1 MAGNNLFS
9 CGLSNDKIYKHVGF
23 TAVVSLS
30 FAAPN
35 GMPSGL
41 TTDGTNLWSC
51 DFEDDEIYGHDQF
64 TSTVNTTLTA
74 PNTSPTG
81 MAFDGTNLWNA
92 DIYNDEIYGHS
103 GVTATVSTTL
113 TAPGSNTMGLTFDGT
128 NLWSAAENPLG
139 DSLIYG
145 HDGVTSSINTTLTT
159 PGTVPRGMMW
169 YSGNLWSSDSN
180 SGEIYGHNGATT
192 TVNTTISAPDG
203 TTIGLTLQPAEEPT
217 VTTQA
222 VTLIGSVGCT
232 GNGTI
237 TDTGGENATR
247 QGFCYVAGTSGDPD
261 TGDDVVYDDGD
272 YGTGAFS
279 KAITGLTGNTSY
291 RVRAYAL
298 NSIGTSYGDTVQVT
312 TSPAAP
318 TDVLASADDA
328 TKVVVTW
335 TGSDGA
341 TAYQVYRDEVGL
353 GWLGDVETYD
363 DEEAD
368 PPVITPGSATATDGV
383 YADHVLLDVDDE
395 SIANGTEHTYVVKAI
410 GAAGPSP
417 DSDGDEGLRLAGALS
432 YQWMRSEADLSED
445 FATIVAGTIEAY
457 EDTEAPG

>member
-1 MAGNNLFS
+1 MPGHNLFHCDS
-9 CGLSNDKIYKHVGF
+9 SVIYKHVGATDVIELTF
-23 TAVVSLS
+23 SAPTTGTDGLAWDGSNIWSCEDYTQFNNPNIYGHDGYTASINTS
-30 FAAPN
+30 FAIGSIVGDA
-35 GMPSGL
+35 SGL
-41 TTDGTNLWSC
+41 TFDGTNLWSC
-51 DFEDDEIYGHDQF
+51 NYTE
-64 TSTVNTTLTA
+64 
-74 PNTSPTG
+74 
-81 MAFDGTNLWNA
+81 
-92 DIYNDEIYGHS
+92 DEIYGHS
-103 GVTATVSTTL
+103 GVTATIITTL
-113 TAPGSNTMGLTFDGT
+113 AAPGARVDGLAFDGT
-128 NLWSAAENPLG
+128 NLWSLDYTDDE
-139 DSLIYG
+139 IYG
-145 HDGVTSSINTTLTT
+145 HDGVTASIITTLST
-159 PGTVPRGMMW
+159 PDANP
-169 YSGNLWSSDSN
+169 SGLTFDSVNLWSGGGAIYKHDGVTASVLTSFSDS
-180 SGEIYGHNGATT
+180 AT
-192 TVNTTISAPDG
+192 
-203 TTIGLTLQPAEEPT
+203 GLTWQQADLPI

-222 VTLIGSVGCT
+222 ATDVVSDGCT
-232 GNGTI
+232 GNGNI
-237 TDTGGENATR
+237 TDTGGLNATQR
-247 QGFCYVAGTSGDPD
+247 GFCYKTGTSGDPTIADD
-261 TGDDVVYDDGD
+261 TAFDSGTF
-272 YGTGAFS
+272 GTGAFT
-279 KAITGLTGNTSY
+279 KAITGLSPNTGY

-298 NSIGTSYGDTVQVT
+298 HSVGVGYGDTVQVT
-312 TSPAAP
+312 TSPDAP